1 MSVRVNP
8 GMSQLNM
15 MIWYH
20 IQHDECVI
28 AACQCMAESSA
39 GLELTA
45 SAAVGFLAIQCYAK
59 DLCKAL

>member
-1 MSVRVNP
+1 
-8 GMSQLNM
+8 MSQLNM

-28 AACQCMAESSA
+28 AACQRMAESSA